1 MNGSATAVELKQIFP
16 TVLLR
21 RKLTAVAP
29 LNARL
34 REIVLEQEKRQGASL
49 GVSNVDGW
57 HSTPDLMEW
66 DYPEIKILMQALL
79 ETGAELTRALT
90 PPQYDGEVRVGF
102 YGGCWAN
109 VLRQGGYNRI
119 HNHPGAVWSGCYYV
133 SCGETVAEPPGNGW
147 IEFQDP
153 RPANIH
159 GGKERVEPEEGL
171 LLIFPSWLNHF
182 VSPFM
187 GGGERISI
195 AFNLD
200 AEVIPRAVM
209 PSYGRSCKSAA

>member
-1 MNGSATAVELKQIFP
+1 LSGPIAAVDLQQIFP
-16 TVLLR
+16 TILLR
-21 RKLTAVAP
+21 RRLETVKP
-29 LNARL
+29 LNGRL
-34 REIVLEQEKRQGASL
+34 RGIVLEREKQQKDNLGAS
-49 GVSNVDGW
+49 NVGGW
-57 HSTPDLMEW
+57 HSPSDLMDW
-66 DYPEIKILMQALL
+66 DFPEIRILTRALL

-90 PPQYDGEVRVGF
+90 PPRYDGEARVSF

-109 VLRQGGYNRI
+109 VLRNGGDNRI

-133 SCGETVAEPPGNGW
+133 SCGAPVAEPPFNGW

-153 RPANIH
+153 RPGNLH

-182 VSPFM
+182 VNPFM
-187 GGGERISI
+187 GSGERISI

-200 AEVIPRAVM
+200 AEIVPREVA
-209 PSYGRSCKSAA
+209 PSYARSCSSAA

>member
-1 MNGSATAVELKQIFP
+1 MNGPAAAVELQQIFP

-21 RKLTAVAP
+21 RKLKAVAP
-29 LNARL
+29 MNARL
-34 REIVLEQEKRQGASL
+34 REIVLQREKQQGASI
-49 GVSNVDGW
+49 GASNIGGW
-57 HSTPDLMEW
+57 HSSPDLMEW
-66 DYPEIKILMQALL
+66 DFPEIKLLIQALL
-79 ETGAELTRALT
+79 ETGAELTRTLT
-90 PPQYDGEVRVGF
+90 PAGFDGEVRVSF

-109 VLRQGGYNRI
+109 VLRHGGYNRI

-133 SCGETVAEPPGNGW
+133 SCGETVAEPPANGW

-153 RPANIH
+153 RPGNIH

-182 VSPFM
+182 VNPFM

-200 AEVIPRAVM
+200 AELVPRPVM

>member
-1 MNGSATAVELKQIFP
+1 MQQIFP
-16 TVLLR
+16 TFLLQR
-21 RKLTAVAP
+21 RLDAIKP

-34 REIVLEQEKRQGASL
+34 REIILEKEKLQTD
-49 GVSNVDGW
+49 GVDASNVGGW
-57 HSTPDLMEW
+57 HSSPDLMEW
-66 DYPEIKILMQALL
+66 DYPEIKALVQAIL
-79 ETGAELTRALT
+79 ETGAQLTREMM
-90 PPQYDGEVRVGF
+90 PDKFVGDVQVKF

-109 VLRQGGYNRI
+109 LLRQGGYNRI

-133 SCGETVAEPPGNGW
+133 CCGETVAEPLHNGW

-153 RPANIH
+153 RPGNIH

-182 VSPFM
+182 VNPFM

-200 AEVIPRAVM
+200 AKVYPRGFRPTRAKL
-209 PSYGRSCKSAA
+209 S

>member
-1 MNGSATAVELKQIFP
+1 MSGPSASTELQQIFP
-16 TVLLR
+16 TFLLR
-21 RKLTAVAP
+21 RRLDAVKP

-34 REIVLEQEKRQGASL
+34 RDIVLARERELGAGVGASNI
-49 GVSNVDGW
+49 GGW
-57 HSTPDLMEW
+57 HSPADLMDW
-66 DYPEIKILMQALL
+66 DFPEIRTLMGALL

-90 PPQYDGEVRVGF
+90 PPQYEGEVRVSF

-109 VLRQGGYNRI
+109 VLRHGGYNRI

-133 SCGETVAEPPGNGW
+133 SVGEPVAEPPYNGW

-153 RPANIH
+153 RPGNLH

-171 LLIFPSWLNHF
+171 LLMFPSWLNHF
-182 VSPFM
+182 VNPFM
-187 GGGERISI
+187 GQGERISI

-200 AEVIPRAVM
+200 AEVIPRAAM
-209 PSYGRSCKSAA
+209 PKRTAGASAA